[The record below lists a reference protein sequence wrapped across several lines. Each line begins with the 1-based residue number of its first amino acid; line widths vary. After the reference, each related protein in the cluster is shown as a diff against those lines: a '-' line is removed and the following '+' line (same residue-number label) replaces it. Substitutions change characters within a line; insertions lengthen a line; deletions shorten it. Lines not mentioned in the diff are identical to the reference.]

1 MASITLTWKGKTYTI
16 PEKKAF
22 EVGDQIEDIL
32 TLSEL
37 AAMAERPK
45 FHKLARCF
53 AVMLRFAGCRVSDME
68 VHSQM
73 MTQIKNGAQEDLVA
87 ANAVAALM
95 AVLMDGAPEDGG
107 GGSPEKPDAS

>member
-1 MASITLTWKGKTYTI
+1 MPAIHLKWAGKEYTI

-32 TLSEL
+32 MLSEL

-45 FHKLARCF
+45 FHRLAKCF
-53 AVMLRFAGCRVSDME
+53 GVMLRFAGCRVSDRD

-73 MTQIKNGAQEDLVA
+73 MQQIKNGQEEDLVA

-95 AVLMDGAPEDGG
+95 AVLMDGAPDDDGG
-107 GGSPEKPDAS
+107 DSSEK

>member
-1 MASITLTWKGKTYTI
+1 MAKINLSYKGKSYVI

-53 AVMLRFAGCRVSDME
+53 GVMLRFAGCKVSDIE
-68 VHSQM
+68 IHKQM
-73 MTQIKNGAQEDLVA
+73 MTQIKNGQDEDLVA

-95 AVLMDGAPEDGG
+95 AVLMDGAPEGDGEE
-107 GGSPEKPDAS
+107 SPEKQDAS

>member
-1 MASITLTWKGKTYTI
+1 MPNIKLTWNGKDYTI

-37 AAMAERPK
+37 AAMATRPK
-45 FHKLARCF
+45 FHRLARCF
-53 AVMLRFAGCRVSDME
+53 GVMLRFAGCKVSDRE

-73 MTQIKNGAQEDLVA
+73 MTQIKNGQEEDLVA
-87 ANAVAALM
+87 ANAVSSLM
-95 AVLMDGAPEDGG
+95 AVLMDGAPEDEGG
-107 GGSPEKPDAS
+107 DSSEK